1 MKPNLPKHL
10 KPILESLIIV
20 AGFLIV
26 TFTLLLL
33 YQVRDRGRLVSPPA
47 TPIFTDRYGAF
58 LAEGTDDENA
68 PLGFWDP
75 PPVLPERIVSCLLM
89 IEDKRY
95 YQHFGVDFRSLLRA
109 LVNNL
114 SGQPRQGASTIAM
127 QVARLQRPGKRT
139 LWRKVCEM
147 GTAVWLNRK
156 YGNENVLRHY
166 LKIVP
171 QGNRIHGVAYAARRY
186 FQKPL
191 ADLSWAEAAVLAS
204 LPRAPGRMNL
214 YHLEGRR
221 KAFERAKLIL
231 NLLHENGILD
241 AETVA
246 ISQRQL
252 KSLEIPIKESRPYHS
267 YHAILRL
274 QETINGTAAYTKPI
288 ATSLDLPLQE
298 VVDNLASQA
307 MEHLRQR
314 GAGNVAVIVAEKET
328 GAIRSYLGSDFYAD
342 TDFAGAINYA
352 AIPRS
357 AGSTLK
363 PFIYALGM
371 ETGAFSPATVLAD
384 LPFHLSHP
392 GGQYSVANYD
402 ERYLGPLLYR
412 KALANSRNVP
422 AVHVLK
428 TVGIPQT
435 YDLFRQLG
443 LAKDDKSAST
453 YGLGLA
459 IGGLYVTLE
468 DLVAA
473 YGVLGNDGKAF
484 GLRWFETGDEEIPTQ
499 LIPEDV
505 ARQITLFLSDPLAR
519 LPSFARMGPLEYPFP
534 VAVKTGTSQG
544 FRDAWAVA
552 YSSKYIVGAWIGHPD
567 HERMKQVGGLDAAR
581 LVKEVLLFLHPK
593 ERRGVNE
600 TPFPPPELHQDSGGS
615 AGYQLVKLCPL
626 SGELATEVCSEIVLE
641 YLLPRSTPTAPCGVH
656 QSFAVDRRTGTLA
669 NPVTPPEGVEIRSY
683 AVLPPQF
690 AAWGGMH
697 GYGPPPSPATES
709 PYASIAVEEPVDGS
723 VFRFHPDTPRQLQS
737 IALRVSVTPVVP
749 EIIWYVDGEPFQKVP
764 YPYTA
769 RWHLRAGS
777 HALQARF
784 PHADIQSGIITIT
797 VAP

>member
-1 MKPNLPKHL
+1 MNSNFSKHL
-10 KPILESLIIV
+10 KLVTKSLILAV
-20 AGFLIV
+20 GLLI
-26 TFTLLLL
+26 TMFALILLNE
-33 YQVRDRGRLVSPPA
+33 VRDRGKLVSPLA
-47 TPIFTDRYGAF
+47 TPIFTDRYSTF
-58 LAEGTDDENA
+58 LAEGTADENA

-75 PPVLPERIVSCLLM
+75 PSVLPERIVTCLLA

-95 YQHFGVDFRSLLRA
+95 YEHFGVDFRSLLRA
-109 LVNNL
+109 LMNNL

-127 QVARLQRPGKRT
+127 QVARLQRPGDRT
-139 LWRKVCEM
+139 LWRKTCEM

-156 YGNENVLRHY
+156 YGHENVLRHY

-191 ADLSWAEAAVLAS
+191 ADLSWAEAAVLSS

-214 YHLEGRR
+214 YQFEGRR
-221 KAFERAKLIL
+221 KAFERARLIL
-231 NLLHENGILD
+231 SLLHKNGTLD
-241 AETVA
+241 AENLA

-252 KSLEIPIKESRPYHS
+252 KSLRIPVKESRPYHS

-274 QETINGTAAYTKPI
+274 QESVNGTASYTKPVL
-288 ATSLDLPLQE
+288 TSLDLPLQE
-298 VVDNLASQA
+298 VVDSIAGEA
-307 MEHLRQR
+307 MGHLRQR
-314 GAGNVAVIVAEKET
+314 GAGNMAVIVAERET

-352 AIPRS
+352 TTPRS

-371 ETGAFSPATVLAD
+371 ETGAFSPASVLAD
-384 LPFHLSHP
+384 LPFNMVHSR
-392 GGQYSVANYD
+392 GQYSVANYD
-402 ERYLGPLLYR
+402 ERFLGPMLYR

-422 AVHVLK
+422 AVDVLK
-428 TVGIPQT
+428 TVGLSKT

-443 LAKDDKSAST
+443 LAKDNRSASV

-459 IGGLYVTLE
+459 VGGLYVTLE

-484 GLRWFETGDEEIPTQ
+484 RLHWFEPPNEETPAQ
-499 LIPEDV
+499 VIPEDV

-519 LPSFARMGPLEYPFP
+519 LPTFARMGPLEYPFP

-552 YSSKYIVGAWIGHPD
+552 YSSKYIVGVWIGHPD
-567 HERMKQVGGLDAAR
+567 HERMKQVAGLDAAR
-581 LVKEVLLFLHPK
+581 LVKKILLFLHPK
-593 ERRGVNE
+593 ERRGVDE
-600 TPFPPPELHQDSGGS
+600 TPFPSPQLRQASGG
-615 AGYQLVKLCPL
+615 AVGYQLVKLCPL
-626 SGELATEVCSEIVLE
+626 SGELATEACSGTVLE
-641 YLLPRSTPTAPCGVH
+641 YLPLGTEPTASCHAH
-656 QSFAVDRRTGTLA
+656 QSFAVDRRTGTRA
-669 NPVTPPEGVEIRSY
+669 GPMTSPERVEIRSY
-683 AVLPPQF
+683 AVLPPRF
-690 AAWGGMH
+690 AAWGAAH
-697 GYGPPPSPATES
+697 GYSPPSSPTSES
-709 PYASIAVEEPVDGS
+709 PYASISIEEPLDGS
-723 VFRFHPDTPRQLQS
+723 VFRFHPDTPQQLQS
-737 IALRVSVTPVVP
+737 IALRANVTPAVP
-749 EIIWYVDGEPFQKVP
+749 EIIWYVDGKPFQKVA
-764 YPYTA
+764 YPYTT

-777 HALQARF
+777 HVLQARF
-784 PHADIQSGIITIT
+784 PHADIQSDIITIT